1 MENGYDADNQ
11 ACSSG
16 ILALLLMVL
25 AEREKMREEDR

>member
-11 ACSSG
+11 ACASG

-25 AEREKMREEDR
+25 AEREKMREVDR

>member
-16 ILALLLMVL
+16 ILAPLLMVP
-25 AEREKMREEDR
+25 AEREEMREEDR

>member
-1 MENGYDADNQ
+1 MEKGDDADNQ

-16 ILALLLMVL
+16 ILAPLLMVL